1 MADDVFV
8 LKYDGYE
15 AGRITEDI
23 IEVTTNKKGETKEK
37 YKGWEGKLIP
47 KSIVECA
54 YFAVERRKIDE
65 AQSVVDMTQDMLD
78 ELVEQ
83 ETGDE
88 GYLRDYLNDKDKI
101 VDKPLK
107 ARLKEVKK
115 YAPDGEECEILT
127 RYVELADKVKK
138 YSKLVKDLNI
148 ALDKMLREKYGKL
161 SVEEIKELLVNR
173 KWYYSIFDGIS
184 ALYDSASHDMANRI
198 SELADRYEN
207 TLPELEQSVEDYEA
221 KVKAHLER
229 MGFAW

>member
-1 MADDVFV
+1 
-8 LKYDGYE
+8 
-15 AGRITEDI
+15 
-23 IEVTTNKKGETKEK
+23 
-37 YKGWEGKLIP
+37 
-47 KSIVECA
+47 
-54 YFAVERRKIDE
+54 
-65 AQSVVDMTQDMLD
+65 MTQDMLD

-107 ARLKEVKK
+107 TRLKEVKK
-115 YAPDGEECEILT
+115 YAPDGEECEILS

-207 TLPELEQSVEDYEA
+207 TLPELEQSVEDYET
-221 KVKAHLER
+221 KVKVHLER